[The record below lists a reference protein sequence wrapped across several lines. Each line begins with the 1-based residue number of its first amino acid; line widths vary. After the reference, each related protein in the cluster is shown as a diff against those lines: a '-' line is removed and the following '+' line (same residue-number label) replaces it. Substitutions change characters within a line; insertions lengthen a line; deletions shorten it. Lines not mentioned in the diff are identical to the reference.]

1 MDRTLSARIK
11 IRRDTA
17 SNWSLYNPVLLSGEL
32 GIETDTLK
40 IKMGDGVLP
49 WGSLSY
55 LETGGGETSSG
66 GSIVVNLT
74 LLANA
79 WNDRSYTIHQ
89 TSIQAYSPGDL
100 SLSQSAT
107 EEQYEAWARCLPQV
121 TAQSAGS
128 ITLTAWG
135 EVPQIDIPVSLEIRD
150 IADSAEN
157 PITPESIGASPAIH
171 ANQHSLTGTDPI
183 SPDDIGASNKPKSTQ
198 MILLASSWS
207 SGTYQLLS
215 PIISSF
221 AFGRVSISQSATEA
235 QYEAW
240 AKCLPQ
246 VTMQTSGSITLT
258 ARGTVP
264 IIDIPI
270 DLEVII

>member
-40 IKMGDGVLP
+40 IKIGDGVLP

-55 LETGGGETSSG
+55 LETGGGGTSSG
-66 GSIVVNLT
+66 GSIVVNLI
-74 LLANA
+74 LFANA
-79 WNDRSYTIHQ
+79 WNDRSYTIYQ

-100 SLSQSAT
+100 SISQSAT
-107 EEQYEAWARCLPQV
+107 EEQYETWARCLPQV

-157 PITPESIGASPAIH
+157 PITPESIGAAPAIH
-171 ANQHSLTGTDPI
+171 ANQHSLAGIDPI

-207 SGTYQLLS
+207 SGTYQLS
-215 PIISSF
+215 SSMISSS

-270 DLEVII
+270 DLEVIL

>member
-17 SNWSLYNPVLLSGEL
+17 SNWSIYNPVLLSGEL

-49 WGSLSY
+49 WVSLSY
-55 LETGGGETSSG
+55 LETGGGGTSSG

-100 SLSQSAT
+100 SISQSAT

-121 TAQSAGS
+121 TAQSTGS

-135 EVPQIDIPVSLEIRD
+135 EVPQMDIPVSLEIRD

-157 PITPESIGASPAIH
+157 PITPESIGAAPAIH
-171 ANQHSLTGTDPI
+171 ANQHSLTGIDPI

-198 MILLASSWS
+198 ITLLASSWS
-207 SGTYQLLS
+207 SGTYQLS
-215 PIISSF
+215 SSIISSS